1 MTTAVNAPLVGTYNA
16 YNSIR
21 GLTEDPELTHVD
33 RGTPMGDYLRC
44 FWQPIAYEQQ
54 VTDLPLKVRALGED
68 LVLFRTAKGDYGLVE
83 QRCAHRGA
91 SLEYGVISD
100 QGIRCAYHGFH
111 YAPDGTIL
119 ETGAGAPLANGGKIC
134 LGAYPLFIYHSLIF
148 AYMGPPDRKPPFP
161 MLDLYE
167 NSNVTVEPGIERACD
182 NDCNWLQI
190 HENSM
195 DPVHTAYLHVILTGT
210 QRGFS
215 DEMGVVPV
223 IQWAQGENGMYYM
236 ASRRLGDVV
245 WVRILDC
252 FLPNYGLV
260 PPSDAGGTSKPDT
273 SQLSYVAVWVLP
285 VDNHNSKRMYLR
297 FNDHRNPLRPIQRAM
312 NFGQANDRSYEERQ
326 RYPGDYDMM
335 MSQGKIAIHAY
346 ENLTPTDYGV
356 IGLRAMLREGMQA
369 VREGKD
375 PLGINRDPNYRIRTR
390 TQNTFLRV
398 PAAATPEA
406 DVALLKEIGRQVAA
420 GNYLNE
426 LPPK

>member
-1 MTTAVNAPLVGTYNA
+1 MTTAVNAPLTGTYNA
-16 YNSIR
+16 YNSVR
-21 GLTEDPELTHVD
+21 DLKEDPTLTHVD

-100 QGIRCAYHGFH
+100 HGIRCAYHGFH
-111 YAPDGTIL
+111 YAPDGSIL

-167 NSNVTVEPGIERACD
+167 NPNVTVEPGIERACD

-252 FLPNYGLV
+252 FMPNYGLV
-260 PPSDAGGTSKPDT
+260 PPSDAGGTCKPDT

-312 NFGQANDRSYEERQ
+312 NFGQANDRPYEERQ

-369 VREGKD
+369 VSEGKD

-398 PAAATPEA
+398 PPAATPEA